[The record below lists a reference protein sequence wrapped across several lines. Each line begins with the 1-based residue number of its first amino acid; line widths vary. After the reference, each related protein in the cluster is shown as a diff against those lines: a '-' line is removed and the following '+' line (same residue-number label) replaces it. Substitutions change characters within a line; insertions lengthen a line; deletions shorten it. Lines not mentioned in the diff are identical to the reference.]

1 MRRSALL
8 LLTCLLA
15 AITGVALL
23 GASALVAV
31 PAGETGT
38 LAAPSGNGAADPAL
52 VGHFYEAV
60 NATVA
65 TGDTASLVDLLAAD
79 FADRTTH
86 PGYAPTP
93 AGLVEH
99 LLALRATFPTM
110 WLTVEDLQAQGDWVL
125 ARLRVDG
132 AGRGDFFGVSMSVAP
147 TSWEAIELVRTA
159 GGRIAERRAAG
170 DWPVLPHLLAQA
182 PLARPPAGA
191 FVRLGRLTFAPGA
204 SQPRTAIIGPLL
216 VAVERG
222 ALTAVVEG
230 EAVLVRGEDAS
241 ANASPT
247 GEVIVGAGDALLL
260 SSSARYSVR
269 NTGAAPAVVLTL
281 ALFPWNSGATDA
293 APFFWPE
300 AGLPEITAQLL
311 AEGVVTDLPEG
322 PAKIALG
329 RVSLA
334 VGAELNVDRVTG
346 PRLAIVEAGTLEV
359 EPTAGLGT
367 TLAAGQW
374 SLVQPAS
381 MPTFRNAGDGPLVL
395 LLVTITPEAT
405 SA

>member
-1 MRRSALL
+1 MRRSTLL

-23 GASALVAV
+23 GAGALVAV
-31 PAGETGT
+31 PAGETGS
-38 LAAPSGNGAADPAL
+38 LAAPSGNGSADPDL
-52 VGHFYEAV
+52 VGNFYEAV

-65 TGDTASLVDLLAAD
+65 TGDPASLVDLLAAD
-79 FADRTTH
+79 FADRAAH
-86 PGYAPTP
+86 PGYAPTH

-132 AGRGDFFGVSMSVAP
+132 AGRGVFFGVSLSVAP
-147 TSWEAIELVRTA
+147 TSWDAIELVRTA

-170 DWPVLPHLLAQA
+170 DWPVLPHLLTQA
-182 PLARPPAGA
+182 PLARTPAGA

-222 ALTAVVEG
+222 TLTAVVEG
-230 EAVLVRGEDAS
+230 EAVLVHGEDAS
-241 ANASPT
+241 TNASPT

-260 SSSARYSVR
+260 SSSARYSAR
-269 NTGAAPAVVLTL
+269 NTGTAPAVVLTL

-300 AGLPEITAQLL
+300 ARLPDVTAQLL
-311 AEGVVTDLPEG
+311 AEGAMTDLPDG
-322 PAKIALG
+322 PATIAIG

-334 VGAELNVDRVTG
+334 VGAELGAVGANE
-346 PRLAIVEAGTLEV
+346 PRLAVVEAGALQV
-359 EPTAGLGT
+359 ETTAGLGA
-367 TLAAGQW
+367 TLSVGQGT
-374 SLVQPAS
+374 LVQPAS
-381 MPTFRNAGDGPLVL
+381 MPTFRNAGDGPLVV
-395 LLVTITPEAT
+395 LLVAITPTAT